1 VRCNDD
7 EHVAVGAQLPEKRE
21 EKRGVKKVHG
31 IAANYDIKC
40 ILKRAV
46 SNIFEFQL
54 FALFPG
60 ARVVPE
66 MEGLA
71 KGKEQ
76 NGDGNELRGLRFVSK
91 RVDAMCLNGGK

>member
-7 EHVAVGAQLPEKRE
+7 EHVAVRAQLPEKCE
-21 EKRGVKKVHG
+21 QQRGVEKVHG

-46 SNIFEFQL
+46 GNIFKFQL

-71 KGKEQ
+71 TGKEQ
-76 NGDGNELRGLRFVSK
+76 NGDGNKLRGLRFMSK
-91 RVDAMCLNGGK
+91 RVNAMCLNGRK